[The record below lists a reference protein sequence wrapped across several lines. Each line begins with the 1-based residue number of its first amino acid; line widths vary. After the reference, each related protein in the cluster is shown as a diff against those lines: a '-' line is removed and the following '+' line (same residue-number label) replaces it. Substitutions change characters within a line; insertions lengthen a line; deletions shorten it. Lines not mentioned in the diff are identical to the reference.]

1 MKTTTIFLIG
11 IFVLLFSFGL
21 SYYFLSGFIKEP
33 STKLMTNN
41 LNTVQTKA
49 AVKINYSN
57 IETELPQNQII
68 QALPNDARI
77 LIKFYNFNSGQRTW
91 EKNYSL
97 TKGAV
102 NEGTVENPDVIL
114 SLDSEYLNE
123 LTTQNFCDVIKQA
136 KSDSNLGIEIPGSK
150 TALLL
155 KYSGML
161 QYKSCLGL

>member
-102 NEGTVENPDVIL
+102 NEGTVENHDVIL
-114 SLDSEYLNE
+114 ILD
-123 LTTQNFCDVIKQA
+123 
-136 KSDSNLGIEIPGSK
+136 
-150 TALLL
+150 
-155 KYSGML
+155 
-161 QYKSCLGL
+161 